1 MKKIQI
7 AVCADKLIAESVIEG
22 IHLFEEK
29 TKMVVEIDC
38 FSRREELL
46 YGMRKKKYEVVMV
59 ALFGALG
66 METVMGAREE
76 DESAAIIWIS
86 DEEAFALQSYRLRVT
101 MFLVNPATSEQISD
115 ALNRCTAEICS
126 NKEGER

>member
-66 METVMGAREE
+66 
-76 DESAAIIWIS
+76 
-86 DEEAFALQSYRLRVT
+86 
-101 MFLVNPATSEQISD
+101 
-115 ALNRCTAEICS
+115 
-126 NKEGER
+126 